1 MKTELFKKLQRA
13 QKIFLVSS
21 KAVFTHQGL
30 WVLTFT
36 TRFSLLGRNNKNNN
50 KPGDYVKKNN
60 NNDDH
65 PKITTSGKRSVKCCV
80 YLQG

>member
-13 QKIFLVSS
+13 QKNLFSEFQGCVHSPRALVFNFYNQ
-21 KAVFTHQGL
+21 VF
-30 WVLTFT
+30 
-36 TRFSLLGRNNKNNN
+36 RNNKNNN
-50 KPGDYVKKNN
+50 KPGDYVKNNN